1 MAFTFSKPSFTKV
14 VSQTTGVA
22 EPCYTFVVSAK
33 TPLSALFE
41 SEESVSPVV
50 YLTRHLLVEQGSW
63 LDAFLAEF
71 LKNSTKY
78 FAKPFTPE
86 ALRSRL
92 SHEVQEQDPLGTG
105 AVQVAYTPIRLVI
118 FQGLFTVTWSVTQ
131 EAGLI
136 SIPDSPSP
144 APLVAAKPLWVK
156 SPAQFTSSGNVI
168 VEDDEVDAIP
178 LADSSDVVTFQKNEK
193 GDSRLDKRR
202 VQEAALRA
210 KLALLKAERTH
221 AEYIQKYGQEA
232 SDESDSDETHT
243 ETESEDSD

>member
-1 MAFTFSKPSFTKV
+1 MAFTFSKPFFTKV

-22 EPCYTFVVSAK
+22 EPCYTFSVSAK

-41 SEESVSPVV
+41 SEESMSPVV
-50 YLTRHLLVEQGSW
+50 HLTRHLLVEQGSW
-63 LDAFLAEF
+63 LDAFLTEF
-71 LKNSTKY
+71 LKNSAKY

-92 SHEVQEQDPLGTG
+92 SHEVQEQGPLS
-105 AVQVAYTPIRLVI
+105 ACVQVAYTPIRLVI

-156 SPAQFTSSGNVI
+156 TPAQFTSSGNVI

-193 GDSRLDKRR
+193 ENTRVDKRR

>member
-33 TPLSALFE
+33 TPLSILLEFE
-41 SEESVSPVV
+41 QSVSPVE
-50 YLTRHLLVEQGSW
+50 YLTHQLLVDEASW
-63 LDAFLAEF
+63 FDTFLAEF
-71 LKNSTKY
+71 LKNSAKY

-92 SHEVQEQDPLGTG
+92 SHEVQEQGPLGTG

-118 FQGLFTVTWSVTQ
+118 FQGLFTITWSVTQ

-144 APLVAAKPLWVK
+144 APAAAKSLWVK

-168 VEDDEVDAIP
+168 VENDEVDAIP
-178 LADSSDVVTFQKNEK
+178 LADSSDVVTFQKHEK
-193 GDSRLDKRR
+193 DDTRVDKRR

>member
-22 EPCYTFVVSAK
+22 EPCYTFAITTK
-33 TPLSALFE
+33 TPLSALVE
-41 SEESVSPVV
+41 TEKSVSPVE
-50 YLTRHLLVEQGSW
+50 YLTHTLLADQAQW

-71 LKNSTKY
+71 LKNSAKY

-86 ALRSRL
+86 AIRSRL
-92 SHEVQEQDPLGTG
+92 SHEVQEREPLG
-105 AVQVAYTPIRLVI
+105 ACSQVAYTPIRLVI
-118 FQGLFTVTWSVTQ
+118 FQGLFTITWSVTQ

-144 APLVAAKPLWVK
+144 APAAAKSLWVK
-156 SPAQFTSSGNVI
+156 PPAQFPSSGNVI
-168 VEDDEVDAIP
+168 VEDTEADAIP
-178 LADSSDVVTFQKNEK
+178 LANSSDVVTFQKHEK
-193 GDSRLDKRR
+193 EATRLDKRR

-221 AEYIQKYGQEA
+221 AEYVQKYGQEA

>member
-14 VSQTTGVA
+14 VSQTTGIA
-22 EPCYTFVVSAK
+22 EPCYTFAITTK
-33 TPLSALFE
+33 TPLSALVE
-41 SEESVSPVV
+41 TEKSVSPVE
-50 YLTRHLLVEQGSW
+50 YLTHTLLADQAQW

-71 LKNSTKY
+71 LKNSAKY

-86 ALRSRL
+86 AIRSRL
-92 SHEVQEQDPLGTG
+92 SHEVQEREPLG
-105 AVQVAYTPIRLVI
+105 ACSQVAYTPIRLVI
-118 FQGLFTVTWSVTQ
+118 FQGLFTITWSVTQ

-144 APLVAAKPLWVK
+144 AHLVAAKSLWVK
-156 SPAQFTSSGNVI
+156 PPAQFTSSGNVI
-168 VEDDEVDAIP
+168 VEDTEADAIP
-178 LADSSDVVTFQKNEK
+178 LANSSDVVTFQKHEK
-193 GDSRLDKRR
+193 EATRLDKRR

-221 AEYIQKYGQEA
+221 AEYVQKYGQEA

>member
-14 VSQTTGVA
+14 VSKTTGIA
-22 EPCYTFVVSAK
+22 EPCYTFSVSTT

-41 SEESVSPVV
+41 SEESVSPVE
-50 YLTRHLLVEQGSW
+50 YLSRSLLVDEAAW

-71 LKNSTKY
+71 LKNSAKY

-86 ALRSRL
+86 VLRSRL
-92 SHEVQEQDPLGTG
+92 SHEVQEQEPLS
-105 AVQVAYTPIRLVI
+105 ACAQVAYTPIRLVI

-144 APLVAAKPLWVK
+144 AHLVAAKSLWVK

-168 VEDDEVDAIP
+168 VENDEVDAIP

-193 GDSRLDKRR
+193 ESTRLDKRR

-210 KLALLKAERTH
+210 KLTLLKAERTH

>member
-22 EPCYTFVVSAK
+22 EPCYTFSVSTK
-33 TPLSALFE
+33 TPLSAMVE
-41 SEESVSPVV
+41 TETSVSPVE
-50 YLTRHLLVEQGSW
+50 YLTHSLLADQAQW
-63 LDAFLAEF
+63 LDTFLAEF
-71 LKNSTKY
+71 LKNSAKY

-86 ALRSRL
+86 EIRRRL
-92 SHEVQEQDPLGTG
+92 SHEVQEQEPL
-105 AVQVAYTPIRLVI
+105 AACSQVAYTPIRLVI
-118 FQGLFTVTWSVTQ
+118 FQGIFTITWSVTQ

-144 APLVAAKPLWVK
+144 APAVAKPLWVK
-156 SPAQFTSSGNVI
+156 PPAQFTSSGNVI
-168 VEDDEVDAIP
+168 VEDTEADAIP
-178 LADSSDVVTFQKNEK
+178 LADSSDVVTFQKHEK
-193 GDSRLDKRR
+193 EDSRLDKRR

-232 SDESDSDETHT
+232 SDESDSDETRT

>member
-14 VSQTTGVA
+14 VSQTTGIA
-22 EPCYTFVVSAK
+22 EPCYTFAITTK
-33 TPLSALFE
+33 TPLSALVE
-41 SEESVSPVV
+41 TEESVSPVE
-50 YLTRHLLVEQGSW
+50 YLTHTLLADQAQW

-71 LKNSTKY
+71 LKNSAKY

-86 ALRSRL
+86 AIRSRL
-92 SHEVQEQDPLGTG
+92 SHEVQEREPLG
-105 AVQVAYTPIRLVI
+105 ACSQVAYTPIRLVI
-118 FQGLFTVTWSVTQ
+118 FQGLFTITWSVTQ

-144 APLVAAKPLWVK
+144 APAAAKSLWVK
-156 SPAQFTSSGNVI
+156 PPAQFTSSGNVI
-168 VEDDEVDAIP
+168 VEDTEADAIP
-178 LADSSDVVTFQKNEK
+178 LANSSDVVTFQKHEK
-193 GDSRLDKRR
+193 EATRLDKRR

-221 AEYIQKYGQEA
+221 AEYVQKYGQEA

>member
-14 VSQTTGVA
+14 VSKTTGIA
-22 EPCYTFVVSAK
+22 EPCYTFSVSTT

-41 SEESVSPVV
+41 SEESVSPVE
-50 YLTRHLLVEQGSW
+50 YLSRSLLVDEAAW

-71 LKNSTKY
+71 LKNSAKY

-86 ALRSRL
+86 VLRSRL
-92 SHEVQEQDPLGTG
+92 SHEVQEQEPLS
-105 AVQVAYTPIRLVI
+105 ACAQVAYTPIRLVI

-144 APLVAAKPLWVK
+144 AHLVAAKSLWVK

-168 VEDDEVDAIP
+168 VENDEVDAIP

-193 GDSRLDKRR
+193 ESTRLDKRR

>member
-22 EPCYTFVVSAK
+22 EPCYTFSVSAK
-33 TPLSALFE
+33 TPLSTLVE
-41 SEESVSPVV
+41 SEESVSPVE
-50 YLTRHLLVEQGSW
+50 YLTRSLLVDEASW
-63 LDAFLAEF
+63 LDTFLAEF

-92 SHEVQEQDPLGTG
+92 SHEVQEQGPLGTG
-105 AVQVAYTPIRLVI
+105 ATQVAYTPIRLVI

-144 APLVAAKPLWVK
+144 APAAKSLWVK
-156 SPAQFTSSGNVI
+156 PPAQFTSSGNVI
-168 VEDDEVDAIP
+168 VENDEADAIP

-193 GDSRLDKRR
+193 EDSRLDKRR